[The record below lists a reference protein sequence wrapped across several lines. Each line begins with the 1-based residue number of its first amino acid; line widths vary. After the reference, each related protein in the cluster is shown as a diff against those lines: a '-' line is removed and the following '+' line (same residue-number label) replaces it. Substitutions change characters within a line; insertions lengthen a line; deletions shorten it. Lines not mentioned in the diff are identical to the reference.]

1 MKQVI
6 VFLFIV
12 LSQNSFSNWNSF
24 VPNTENMNRTERRNI
39 DRQIDALESE
49 NYQVGNQEI
58 YNQIRSAVQNQSVC
72 NQANPR
78 INSEDIYSYDLIL
91 AELSSEIA
99 ALPNNCK
106 HQFVRNY
113 IMYKSDND
121 NPLESRHCRNRN
133 NDCEL
138 VRQFLDVTN
147 QNILSLG
154 NEVYEDS
161 FLERYCSNIDPNYNY
176 SALENLLGSI
186 EDIEACTNLSVG
198 DTRVADG
205 RLNNIGRGY
214 AFRRTAD
221 NRYELAFN
229 INYVQTNMANTSP
242 AQLYERTNECL
253 SGINTTERFRG
264 PDGQIVDLK
273 VLSPSEANNVEEFR
287 RPPEIQVSIMPEGH
301 RSHSR
306 AYEEDLSCDVIIHE
320 LMHLTGLADEY
331 PEGQYGTYL
340 DPATGQVYDWEDSA
354 LESMDKETRQ
364 SLEFTSEYACRAIP
378 ETPSIMK
385 TQTQA
390 LNNVLDRQTRCRCDE
405 TAVNSECSMLAENS
419 NIRDLYIKSRS
430 NIATTLPAHNEYC
443 IQDPINGQEPF
454 EYIRRREDVRS
465 SEVIRNYIS
474 TPGRRT
480 FSKYRIS
487 LSTSADL
494 YAIGTAINMVCECD
508 ESTTACRSFLQ
519 DLDGVNN
526 DESLLQSSYC
536 GFGMETVST
545 DYSGARIE
553 DFDPSREFVLRIPAD
568 NPNAPLLRAAHFEKI
583 LYPDCDT
590 RAPRYIECTSYAYA
604 DTAKECE
611 DRPEYCEDE
620 ALWLDSVD

>member
-1 MKQVI
+1 
-6 VFLFIV
+6 
-12 LSQNSFSNWNSF
+12 
-24 VPNTENMNRTERRNI
+24 MNRTERRNI
-39 DRQIDALESE
+39 ERQIDELERE
-49 NYQVGNQEI
+49 NYQVGNQQV
-58 YNQIRSAVQNQSVC
+58 YNQIRSAIQNQSVC

-78 INSEDIYSYDLIL
+78 VNSEDIYSYDLIL
-91 AELSSEIA
+91 ADLSSEIA

-121 NPLESRHCRNRN
+121 NPLENRYCRNQN
-133 NDCEL
+133 NNCEL

-154 NEVYEDS
+154 NEVYEES
-161 FLERYCSNIDPNYNY
+161 FLYRYCSNIDPNYNF
-176 SALENLLGSI
+176 SDLENLLGSI
-186 EDIEACTNLSVG
+186 ENIQACTELSVG

-229 INYVQTNMANTSP
+229 INFVQENMANTTP

-253 SGINTTERFRG
+253 ESINTTERFRG

-273 VLSPSEANNVEEFR
+273 VLSPTDASNLEEFR
-287 RPPEIQVSIMPEGH
+287 RPPEIQVRIMPEGH
-301 RSHSR
+301 RSHST

-354 LESMDKETRQ
+354 LETMPKEARQ
-364 SLEFTSEYACRAIP
+364 SLEFTSEYMCRAVP

-390 LNNVLDRQTRCRCDE
+390 LNNVLDRQTRCRC
-405 TAVNSECSMLAENS
+405 NSTDNTSDCSMLAENS
-419 NIRDLYIKSRS
+419 NIRELYLKSLTS
-430 NIATTLPAHNEYC
+430 ISIALPAFNEYC
-443 IQDPINGQEPF
+443 RQDPNNGNEPMQ
-454 EYIRRREDVRS
+454 YIRSRSEVRS
-465 SEVIRNYIS
+465 SEAIRNYAS
-474 TPGRRT
+474 SPGRRT
-480 FSKYRIS
+480 YSNYRLT
-487 LSTSADL
+487 LSNSSDL
-494 YAIGTAINMVCECD
+494 YALGTAVNMLCECD
-508 ESTTACRSFLQ
+508 ENVVECRDFLQ
-519 DLDGVNN
+519 GLDSINN

-536 GFGMETVST
+536 GYGMETVST
-545 DYSGARIE
+545 DYAGVTIE
-553 DFDPSREFVLRIPAD
+553 DYDPNREYILNISAP
-568 NPNAPLLRAAHFEKI
+568 NPNTPLLRAAHFEKI
-583 LYPDCDT
+583 LYPDCAT

-604 DTAKECE
+604 DSAKECE